1 MLQKHYFL
9 AILAL
14 LTLCGAARADDNVRP
29 YAANLFQG
37 NFAQNKEGAVIA
49 PGDRVVVR
57 LWGGDL
63 NAQLSQLKTKEP
75 KAILDSVQANLE
87 PVVAG

>member
-1 MLQKHYFL
+1 MLQQKYLF
-9 AILAL
+9 AVLAL
-14 LTLCGAARADDNVRP
+14 LALCSSAHAADNVQP

-63 NAQLSQLKTKEP
+63 NVDRTLAVGP
-75 KAILDSVQANLE
+75 DGHMNLPE
-87 PVVAG
+87 VGDMPVAG